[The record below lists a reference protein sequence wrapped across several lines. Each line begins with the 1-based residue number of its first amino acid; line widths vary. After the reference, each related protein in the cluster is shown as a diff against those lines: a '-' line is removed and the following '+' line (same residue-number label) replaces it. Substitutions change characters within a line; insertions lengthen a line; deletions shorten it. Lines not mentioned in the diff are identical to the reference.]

1 MKNPS
6 PTKTETALPNG
17 RERAGGASE
26 RAARQLSGPAGLEA
40 ALVRRAARVR
50 MERAGVRLSVQDGLR
65 VGRRWMALM
74 DAAVRLTGQ
83 DFVSAMASGPVI
95 FLGTADIEHG
105 TSNVEGRERSAA

>member
-1 MKNPS
+1 V
-6 PTKTETALPNG
+6 
-17 RERAGGASE
+17 GAAADSE
-26 RAARQLSGPAGLEA
+26 GAPRQLAANVEHRTSNVEHRREEKLEK

-74 DAAVRLTGQ
+74 DAAVRTTGQ

-95 FLGTADIEHG
+95 FLGTSNVEHR